1 MRNYKADDKYD
12 VEEAARLGALPWMLS
27 TLALNPD
34 YNSWGPGEDYMKG
47 PAKEGHGGWDAGID
61 IPSWAEFEWGQDDLN
76 VVANFHFEIV
86 RNSTT
91 CSECD
96 GSGYHPMAR
105 SIVDSFYGGWGSNI
119 TLDEL
124 QALVDAG
131 RCWGSQRG
139 ERVKPVV
146 DQDFLNKV
154 NNTNAHV
161 GLGDYHHDAINRSIL
176 IRARCDRRGIP
187 TTCPECGGYG
197 HVFTDEAPHME
208 LVLWFLHP
216 RKGCSRG
223 VTVKNVT
230 QDDLPSVFKYLRKA
244 RSLMMAR
251 FGRIPA
257 KASK

>member
-47 PAKEGHGGWDAGID
+47 PAKEGHGGW
-61 IPSWAEFEWGQDDLN
+61 
-76 VVANFHFEIV
+76 
-86 RNSTT
+86 
-91 CSECD
+91 
-96 GSGYHPMAR
+96 
-105 SIVDSFYGGWGSNI
+105 GSNI

-154 NNTNAHV
+154 NNTNAHG

-187 TTCPECGGYG
+187 TTCPECGGHG
-197 HVFTDEAPHME
+197 HVFTEEAPHME

-223 VTVKNVT
+223 VTVKIVT

-257 KASK
+257 KVSK